1 MGRCRRIGIGCL
13 ELLLTT
19 ADAPLASIT
28 QLDGLEL
35 KRIFSA
41 SANWLEQHAPYVNSL
56 NVFPVPDGDSGTN
69 MLLTMQAAIREVDHS
84 SSHSAGEISSA
95 LAHGALLG
103 ARGNSGVI
111 LSQIIRGF
119 ARRLDARASIDTTEF
134 AAAMVEGSRTAYKGV
149 VKPVE
154 GTILTVVRE
163 ASDAATLAASSS
175 DDFIR
180 VFERTVEAA
189 RFSVM
194 RTPDL
199 LPVLKEAGVVD
210 AGGQGL
216 LVILEGCLK
225 CLKGEPLKE
234 INLGL
239 TAEHLERISRD
250 EGWGYDIQFHIRG
263 PGLQVD
269 EIRDRISS
277 MGESA
282 LIVGDDTLVKV
293 HVHAPN
299 PGDIVKY
306 GAEQGSL
313 VNVTIENM
321 QEQYVDFMAGHTADQ
336 RLGAEN
342 LRVTDPSSK
351 VSGGISNQAFKAEE
365 IAGIA
370 TIAVA
375 PGKGLARIF
384 QSLGV
389 GAIVSGG
396 PTMNPSTQD
405 LLDAINKVDADKVLI
420 LPNDK
425 NIILTA
431 NQARQISSKKIEVVP
446 TRTVPQGLAALLAF
460 NYQSEMETNLRNMT
474 SAAQRIRTVELT
486 TATRSARINGITV
499 AEGQGIG
506 LVDGELVAAGDDR
519 EALAMDMLKRAGA
532 RDSEIITMYYGCD
545 VTDGQAEIVKEEFQR
560 AFPQQEIEIHAGG
573 QPLYPY
579 IFSIE

>member
-1 MGRCRRIGIGCL
+1 L
-13 ELLLTT
+13 TSATLLVE
-19 ADAPLASIT
+19 PLK
-28 QLDGLEL
+28 QLGGLEI

-41 SANWLEQHAPYVNSL
+41 ATEWLERHAPYVNSL

-69 MLLTMQAAIREVDHS
+69 MLLTMQAAIREVDRS
-84 SSHSAGEISSA
+84 GSHSAGEICSA

-119 ARRLDARASIDTTEF
+119 ARSVDGQATINTRDF
-134 AAAMVEGSRTAYKGV
+134 AKALVEGSRTAYKGV

-154 GTILTVVRE
+154 GTILTVIRE
-163 ASDAATLAASSS
+163 AADAAVEAAAAN
-175 DDFIR
+175 DDFIS
-180 VFERTVEAA
+180 VFDTTVKTARTTVLK
-189 RFSVM
+189 
-194 RTPDL
+194 TPDL

-225 CLKGEPLKE
+225 YLKGESLEP
-234 INLGL
+234 INLGVA
-239 TAEHLERISRD
+239 AENLVRISRE

-263 PGLQVD
+263 RGLPVD
-269 EIRDRISS
+269 EIRDRISG

-299 PGDIVKY
+299 PGDIIKY
-306 GAEQGSL
+306 GAEKGSL

-336 RLGAEN
+336 RSGAEN
-342 LRVTDPSSK
+342 LGEAQSAPAIQAANVAP
-351 VSGGISNQAFKAEE
+351 AFKAEE

-375 PGKGLARIF
+375 PGKGLQRIF

-389 GAIVSGG
+389 GAIVAGG

-405 LLDAINKVDADKVLI
+405 LLQAINAVNADQVLV

-425 NIILTA
+425 NIVLTA
-431 NQARQISSKKIEVVP
+431 TQAKQLTPKHIEVIP
-446 TRTVPQGLAALLAF
+446 TRTVPQGLAAILAF
-460 NYQSEMETNLRNMT
+460 NYQSDLETNLKNMT
-474 SAAQRIRTVELT
+474 TAAQRIRTVELT
-486 TATRSARINGITV
+486 TATRSVRLNGLAVT
-499 AEGQGIG
+499 EGQGIG
-506 LVDGELVAAGDDR
+506 LIDGELVAAGDDR
-519 EALAMDMLKRAGA
+519 QALAVDLLRRAGA
-532 RDSEIITMYYGCD
+532 GECEIITMYYG
-545 VTDGQAEIVKEEFQR
+545 AEVSDPEAKDAQEVFQR
-560 AFPQQEIEIHAGG
+560 VFPKQEIEVHSGG

-579 IFSIE
+579 IISIE